1 VGKLEL
7 QVLSGHK
14 VKLGWPVLE
23 VNKACQAFLAQRV
36 YKVRVEKKVRKA
48 CLEYKAYKVN
58 KAFLEFLARKA
69 RAVHKEKKVKVVVT
83 AKTDCCQS

>member
-1 VGKLEL
+1 MGKLEL

-23 VNKACQAFLAQRV
+23 
-36 YKVRVEKKVRKA
+36 
-48 CLEYKAYKVN
+48 VN